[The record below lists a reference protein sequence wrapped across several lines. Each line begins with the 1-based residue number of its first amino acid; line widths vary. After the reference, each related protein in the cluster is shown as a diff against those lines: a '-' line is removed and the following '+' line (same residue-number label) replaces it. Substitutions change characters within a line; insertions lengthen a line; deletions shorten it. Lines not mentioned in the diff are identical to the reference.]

1 MYDDYLFKGNITN
14 FKRDILSLYCTR
26 YVFRILF
33 TTTLHE
39 GDYTK
44 INLKSIESTTMEF
57 ILQYIYMRQIDINY
71 DNVMDIMRT
80 ADYLCIDG
88 LVQLCHEFVVEC
100 LGPDNCV
107 TILQFAE
114 YVLPILK
121 KQLQSHGIAFPF

>member
-1 MYDDYLFKGNITN
+1 MYDDYLFEGNITI
-14 FKRDILSLYCTR
+14 FKHDILSLYCTR

-114 YVLPILK
+114 YV
-121 KQLQSHGIAFPF
+121 HTY